1 MIRLPARG
9 FHFLI
14 TALILCSTIFSACQ
28 AAAPTPEPKGGGGD
42 FRVTMSSDPQ
52 SLNPNLRSDDWAYVV
67 GQNVFNKLVT
77 LDADYQIIPDLAESW
92 KISDDGLV
100 YTFQL
105 AKNVTWHDGK
115 PFSSADVKYT
125 FEAIAKGGL
134 RADVAGR
141 IGSIETP
148 DANTVILHL
157 KDPWSPFLP
166 TIAWY
171 ATFILP
177 EHVYA
182 GSDWTKNPANDAP
195 VGTGPFKYAE
205 WVKGD
210 HIRLTANLNYFRRG
224 PYLDSVTFKLI
235 KDPNGG
241 PDMLTGGEVD
251 YLYASPTSRQKIVD
265 LQGVKGIKVTTFAHP
280 GRYYI
285 GFNLR
290 RDPYKDQRLRL
301 AINTAIDR
309 KSLVEQAL
317 LGYGAPGLG
326 FYTPSIAWAYN
337 PKAQVPAFDLAAAAA
352 LLDQIGLQPDSDGV
366 RLKATLVTMN
376 ISPFADLARV
386 VQAQLKA
393 AGIAVEVVLVKTA
406 DYTQRVTK
414 DNDFDMALTNGT
426 WGPDPDSLNNR
437 FGAKGTGNFEG
448 YNNPAF
454 EAAVAEG
461 GRLVKAS
468 DRAQAYFKAEEILA
482 QDLPLAPLT
491 ENVQF
496 IILRDSVTGLA
507 QMEARGLVT
516 FQDFSLVKVK

>member
-1 MIRLPARG
+1 MIHNRISG
-9 FHFLI
+9 FQRAL
-14 TALILCSTIFSACQ
+14 TALILFSIILSACIP
-28 AAAPTPEPKGGGGD
+28 AAPTSEPKGGGGD
-42 FRVTMSSDPQ
+42 FRVALASDPQ

-67 GQNVFNKLVT
+67 GQNVYNKLVT
-77 LDADYQIIPDLAESW
+77 LDANYQIIPDLAESW

-115 PFSSADVKYT
+115 PFSSADVKFT

-134 RADVAGR
+134 RADAAGK
-141 IGSIETP
+141 ISSIETP
-148 DANTVILHL
+148 DANTVIIHL
-157 KDPWSPFLP
+157 KEAWSPFLP

-171 ATFILP
+171 AAFILP
-177 EHVYA
+177 EHVFA
-182 GSDWTKNPANDAP
+182 GSDWTKNPANDTP
-195 VGTGPFKYAE
+195 VGTGPFKFAE

-224 PYLDSVTFKLI
+224 PYLDNLTFLI
-235 KDPNGG
+235 LKDPNSG
-241 PDMLTGGEVD
+241 PDLLTGGKID

-265 LQGVKGIKVTTFAHP
+265 LQGVKGVKVSTFAHP

-290 RDPYKDQRLRL
+290 RAPFSDQRLRL

-309 KSLVEQAL
+309 KALVDQAL
-317 LGYGAPGLG
+317 LGYGSPGLG

-337 PKAQVPAFDLAAAAA
+337 PKAQAPAFDLAAATA
-352 LLDQIGLQPDSDGV
+352 LLDQMGLPPDGEGI
-366 RLKATLVTMN
+366 RLKANLVTYN
-376 ISPFADLARV
+376 LSPFMDLAKV
-386 VQAQLKA
+386 VQTQLKA
-393 AGIAVEVVLVKTA
+393 AGIAVEVVLVKSA
-406 DYTQRVTK
+406 DYTQRVGK

-426 WGPDPDSLNNR
+426 WGPDPDSLNTR

-448 YNNPAF
+448 YNNPDF

-468 DRAQAYFKAEEILA
+468 ERAGAYF
-482 QDLPLAPLT
+482 
-491 ENVQF
+491 
-496 IILRDSVTGLA
+496 
-507 QMEARGLVT
+507 
-516 FQDFSLVKVK
+516 